1 MEQKYDVL
9 LVGAGLFNAVLAHKF
24 ATFGK
29 SVLVVER
36 REHIAGNC
44 YTELR
49 HGIDVHKYGAHI
61 FHTSSKETWEFANKF
76 ARFNQFVNSP
86 VAMTMDTSSSPWT
99 PRVYNLPFN
108 MNTFNELWGCTTPAE
123 AKRKIAEET
132 RPYIKD
138 VYSNLE
144 EKALSMV
151 GKTIYEKF
159 IKGYTE
165 KQWHCPC
172 DRLHPDIIRRI
183 PLRYNFDNNYFND
196 SFQGI
201 PEHGYTEWINNM
213 LSDATVITGVDYLK
227 EREKWDAKADIVFF
241 SGMVDEFF
249 NFEKGRLSYRSLRFE
264 TAKMDTGNYQG
275 VAVVNYPGHEVLYTR
290 TIEHK
295 HFMSQLRQCIC
306 NKDMTIVTT
315 EYPDD
320 MAPGKEAYYPVADA
334 ESRRIYGEY
343 MSMRPRNV
351 VFTGRLGRFEYND
364 MDDTIVKA
372 LATAEEYR

>member
-44 YTELR
+44 YTETR
-49 HGIDVHKYGAHI
+49 NGIDVHKYGAHI
-61 FHTSSKETWEFANKF
+61 FHTSSVEAWEFANKF

-86 VAMTMDTSSSPWT
+86 VAMTLDTSTYSPK

-123 AKRKIAEET
+123 AKSKIEEET
-132 RPYIKD
+132 RPYVKE
-138 VYSNLE
+138 VYANLE

-165 KQWHCPC
+165 KQWNCPC
-172 DRLHPDIIRRI
+172 DQLHPDIIRRI

-201 PEHGYTEWINNM
+201 PEHGYTEWIKNM

-227 EREKWDAKADIVFF
+227 EREKWNAKADIVFY

-249 NFEKGRLSYRSLRFE
+249 NFERGRLHYRSLRFE
-264 TAKMDTGNYQG
+264 TEVKETDNYQG
-275 VAVVNYPGHEVLYTR
+275 VAVVNYPGLEVPYTR

-295 HFMSQLRQCIC
+295 HFMSQLRKCIC
-306 NKDMTIVTT
+306 NKDTTIVTT
-315 EYPDD
+315 EYPAD
-320 MAPGKEAYYPVADA
+320 MEPGMEAYYPVADA
-334 ESRRIYGEY
+334 ESRAMYDEY
-343 MSMRPRNV
+343 VSMCPSKV

-364 MDDTIVKA
+364 MDDTIIKA
-372 LATAEEYR
+372 LKVAEEYC